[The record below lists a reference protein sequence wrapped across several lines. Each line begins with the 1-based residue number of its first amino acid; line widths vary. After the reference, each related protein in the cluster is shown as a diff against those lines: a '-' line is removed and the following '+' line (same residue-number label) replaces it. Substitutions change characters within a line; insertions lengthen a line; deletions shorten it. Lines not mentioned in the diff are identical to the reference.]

1 MHIGKAIG
9 PGHEIDPMK
18 SLIFFVV
25 AAFFEIAGCFGF
37 WMWLRNG
44 RSAVFALAGV
54 ASLIAFAWALTRID
68 AAFAGR
74 AFAAYGGIYVMS
86 SLVWLRLVEGVRP
99 DRWDLVGGSISVVG
113 ALVIIF
119 ARRYF

>member
-1 MHIGKAIG
+1 
-9 PGHEIDPMK
+9 MK
-18 SLIFFVV
+18 SVIFFVV

-54 ASLIAFAWALTRID
+54 ASLIAFASALTRID

-99 DRWDLVGGSISVVG
+99 DRWDLVGGFISVVG